1 MKGSYILVV
10 KLRKNSSIKVGS
22 LDKIFFP
29 KGYYCYV
36 GSALGKTVYLEKR
49 LERYGRLNRQK
60 KGNLHW
66 HIDYLLVNPAAK
78 IVAAKIFPNR
88 DVECEVSRNLAK
100 ISRVVKN
107 FGSSDC
113 KCEGHLFY
121 FENLDKIKKLLVIR

>member
-10 KLRKNSSIKVGS
+10 KLRSGCKIKVGS
-22 LDKIFFP
+22 LGKIFFS
-29 KGYYCYV
+29 KGYYCYA
-36 GSALGKTVYLEKR
+36 GSAFGKTVYLEKR

-66 HIDYLLVNPAAK
+66 HIDYFLINPAAK
-78 IVAAKIFPNR
+78 IVAAKIFPNK
-88 DVECEVSRNLAK
+88 DVECEVFRNLAE
-100 ISRVVKN
+100 ISKVVKN

-121 FENLDKIKKLLVIR
+121 FKNFCNIKKLLASR

>member
-22 LDKIFFP
+22 LGKIFFP
-29 KGYYCYV
+29 KAYYCYV
-36 GSALGKTVYLEKR
+36 GSAFGKTVYLEKR
-49 LERYGRLNRQK
+49 LERYRRLNKQK

-78 IVAAKIFPNR
+78 IVAAKIFPNK

-100 ISRVVKN
+100 ISSVVKN

-113 KCEGHLFY
+113 KCKGHLFY
-121 FENLDKIKKLLVIR
+121 FKNFSKIKKLLASR